1 MNRNLNTGIARIKF
15 KNSHTVYESFIKCT
29 VKDYEYNLSY
39 NPTLLSGSQGIL
51 LPYSASNGGSIVY
64 INSGSNYGILK
75 DFTTGSISGSD
86 FSPYVGAIGLYNDG
100 GDLLAVGKMAAPIPL
115 SVNTDTTF
123 VIKYDTQWLKK
134 PYFTPSVTPSGTPY
148 PTPTNTPSI
157 TLSPIPPPVATDCTI
172 GKTTA
177 IFMVSNTPS
186 VTPNISVTPTI
197 SVTPSVTPSNPN
209 ISVTPTPTPTPTKLI
224 SNATLTFTGYTADDF
239 TFTLST
245 RLNTAVVITGA
256 KVRGGIYTPSPTTQ
270 CRLSSADQ
278 YDYITNQYTATI
290 PAGSTSV
297 TCNGYAGST
306 GQPWSTQNSQ
316 TILSYQR
323 DNSLIV
329 NGVTLSN
336 GGVIN
341 IGGTQVTIVIN
352 TNCTG
357 YTY

>member
-1 MNRNLNTGIARIKF
+1 MNRNLNTGIVGIKF

-39 NPTLLSGSQGIL
+39 NSTLLSGSQGIL
-51 LPYSASNGGSIVY
+51 IPYSASNGGSIVY

-100 GDLLAVGKMAAPIPL
+100 GDLLAIGKMAAPMPL
-115 SVNTDTTF
+115 STNTDTTF
-123 VIKYDTQWLKK
+123 LIKYDTQWLKR
-134 PYFTPSVTPSGTPY
+134 PYFTPSSTPSVTPY
-148 PTPTNTPSI
+148 PTPTVTPSI
-157 TLSPIPPPVATDCTI
+157 TLSPIPRPLATDCTV
-172 GKTTA
+172 GSA
-177 IFMVSNTPS
+177 IAVFMISNTPS
-186 VTPNISVTPTI
+186 LTPTISVTPTI
-197 SVTPSVTPSNPN
+197 TVTPSVTPSNPN
-209 ISVTPTPTPTPTKLI
+209 VSATPTPTPSPTKLI
-224 SNATLTFTGYTADDF
+224 SNATLTFTDYTADDF

-256 KVRGGIYTPSPTTQ
+256 KVRGGIYTPSSTTQ
-270 CRLSSADQ
+270 CRPSSIDQ

-297 TCNGYAGST
+297 TCNGSAGST
-306 GQPWSTQNSQ
+306 GQPWSAQNSQ

-336 GGVIN
+336 GGIIN